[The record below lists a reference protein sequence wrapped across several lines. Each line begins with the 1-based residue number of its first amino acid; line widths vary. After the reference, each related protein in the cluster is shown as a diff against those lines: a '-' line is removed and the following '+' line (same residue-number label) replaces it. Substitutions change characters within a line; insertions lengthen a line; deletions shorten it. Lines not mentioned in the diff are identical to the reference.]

1 LTLLSAGTAEAAS
14 SSWPSYGG
22 DFANSRS
29 QDDARGIGIE
39 SAQRLRARWAL
50 RAERLVDGATPSVTS
65 TPAVVGGTAYYADW
79 QGDLSAVKLSNGEV
93 RWSTDVTT
101 EPGPL
106 AAINSSPVVS
116 GDSVYVGTADAR
128 VVAVARQDG
137 AIRWST
143 RVDDKLATILYGSPV
158 VIGHILVTGVASS
171 QNFLNGPYDFRGSVV
186 ALDTRDGRLLWR
198 RWIMRPGID
207 GTGGSVWSTAAVDR
221 RRGVAYIGTGQAYT
235 EPVSPLNDAL
245 LALRLRDGA
254 VVWKRV
260 FTADDVWTLFGPPKG
275 KDYDIGA
282 APNLFRIGKRAVVGV
297 GDKSGRYA
305 TLARESGRTIWRRR
319 LCPGSHFGGVMT
331 TAAVARSSIWITCND
346 LPPEALDLQNPNLS
360 HTYFDNPLIAED
372 SSRTLVYRLRASSGR
387 TLWRRDLP
395 GGMIGAVSEAGGAV
409 FVPNLDGR
417 LRALNGVTGRTL
429 WMARPGAP
437 LAGGPTVAGGVV
449 LTGYGVQFGGVERFF
464 NPPAD
469 ARGGLVAY
477 GLRR

>member
-1 LTLLSAGTAEAAS
+1 LTLLSGGTAGAAS
-14 SSWPSYGG
+14 SAWPSYGG

-29 QDDARGIGIE
+29 QGHPRGIGIE
-39 SAQRLRARWAL
+39 SAQRLRERWAL
-50 RAERLVDGATPSVTS
+50 RAEGLVDGATPSVTS

-79 QGDLSAVKLSNGEV
+79 QGDLSAVKLTTGEV

-106 AAINSSPVVS
+106 AAVNSSPAVS

-143 RVDDKLATILYGSPV
+143 RVDDTLATILYGSPV
-158 VIGHILVTGVASS
+158 VVGHRLVTGVASS

-186 ALDTRDGRLLWR
+186 ALDTRDGRVLWR

-221 RRGVAYIGTGQAYT
+221 RRRVAYIGTGQAYT
-235 EPVSPLNDAL
+235 KPVGPLNDAL

-254 VVWKRV
+254 VLWKRV
-260 FTADDVWTLFGPPKG
+260 FTADDVWTLFG
-275 KDYDIGA
+275 A
-282 APNLFRIGKRAVVGV
+282 APNLFRIGERAVVGV

-331 TAAVARSSIWITCND
+331 TAAVARRSIWVTCND

-372 SSRTLVYRLRASSGR
+372 SSRTLVYRLRASTGR
-387 TLWRRDLP
+387 TVWRRDLP
-395 GGMIGAVSEAGGAV
+395 GGTIGAVSEGGGAV

-417 LRALNGVTGRTL
+417 LRALDGATGRRL
-429 WMARPGAP
+429 WTARPGAP
-437 LAGGPTVAGGVV
+437 LAGGPTVARGLV
-449 LTGYGVQFGGVERFF
+449 LTGYGVQFGGVGRFF

-469 ARGGLVAY
+469 AHGGLVAY
-477 GLRR
+477 GPRR